1 MPRKSEPS
9 FYLKTIIWK
18 VAATVGTGNWSAAMY
33 RDINRKLEQL
43 HDKGELLEDIPTDR
57 KIRDIVESDIQR
69 LDPEVVV
76 AKLPSY
82 VWHLRTDYE
91 TLKQLAKESVE
102 SKKQGFEQSHGTP
115 DQSISESDFLMQQ
128 KVVKVLRNAGYTTV
142 RTNRGFFDPENKKSR
157 RYDIYAHKE
166 INVYGLGSYGIYPT
180 IVCECKNN
188 LEPASFFIDYN
199 IDDEDFR
206 PLIDEVMVSG
216 IPSKIWKRNKYISI
230 QEFINVLKIHHF
242 CKPVAPVATH
252 NLNTEW
258 DLTKALESEIDN
270 DFKNM
275 SEWLIPEEL
284 GKEFIDLSF
293 YYPLVIY
300 KGEIYGTS
308 VTGKTGSANNLIPKK
323 LNHIQYNPELYSFY
337 YDEVTSYHVDIISE
351 GYLPEFLKIIEI
363 EMTKI
368 KDVLKEEKKIV
379 MQSTDQIVAECLS
392 LEKKPNTYRRYLEYP
407 FP

>member
-1 MPRKSEPS
+1 MPKKSEPS
-9 FYLKTIIWK
+9 FKLKIIIWD
-18 VAATVGTGNWSAAMY
+18 AAVTVGTKNMAALCRRANEVLGVRQYKGQLLKEHMPE
-33 RDINRKLEQL
+33 DRKVRAII
-43 HDKGELLEDIPTDR
+43 EDIQCL
-57 KIRDIVESDIQR
+57 S
-69 LDPEVVV
+69 PEVVV
-76 AKLPSY
+76 AKLPPR
-82 VWHLRTDYE
+82 VWCLRHDFE
-91 TLKQLAKESVE
+91 KLQQLAKESIE
-102 SKKQGFEQSHGTP
+102 SKKQGTEEVHDSP

-128 KVVKVLRNAGYTTV
+128 KVAKILRNAGYTTV

-166 INVYGLGSYGIYPT
+166 INVYGPGSYGIYPT

-199 IDDEDFR
+199 IDNKDFR

-216 IPSKIWKRNKYISI
+216 IPSKIWKRNKYISV
-230 QEFINVLKIHHF
+230 QEFTDVLKIHHY

-252 NLNTEW
+252 NLSTEW

-275 SEWLIPEEL
+275 SEWLSPEEL

-293 YYPLVIY
+293 YYPLVIC

-308 VTGKTGSANNLIPKK
+308 VAGKTGSDNYLIPEK

-337 YDEVTSYHVDIISE
+337 YNEVISYHMDIISE
-351 GYLPEFLKIIEI
+351 NYLLDFLKIIEI
-363 EMTKI
+363 EMTEI
-368 KDVLKEEKKIV
+368 QNVLQKQKKVV
-379 MQSTDQIVAECLS
+379 MQSIDQIVAECLS
-392 LEKKPNTYRRYLEYP
+392 LGKKPNTYRKYLEYP